1 MKMFLELPDAKCTVP
16 RDGLRPFETRDML
29 FLASLLR
36 RAGNA
41 RTFWELAFGSIVP
54 ERGSENVDPG
64 HPSNPYLVVKARY
77 KVATVR
83 RWFQAG
89 FYPFR
94 KMLASGNASGLQIKW
109 NGVELRSANRWKTKA
124 PWALGNSLKWP
135 FEKGRDPLL
144 GNLHKIPL
152 LDWEDSLPL
161 SKGEVY
167 CPLDGQVLPVK
178 AEIITAPITW
188 KHLCGRHWLVTLC
201 PHCLG
206 QIQSEL
212 IRMN

>member
-1 MKMFLELPDAKCTVP
+1 MEMFLELPDATCTAA

-29 FLASLLR
+29 FLAALLQR
-36 RAGNA
+36 GGNTGYFVEIKGGTIIPETECVERA
-41 RTFWELAFGSIVP
+41 
-54 ERGSENVDPG
+54 D
-64 HPSNPYLVVKARY
+64 VKSRISR
-77 KVATVR
+77 ATVR
-83 RWFQAG
+83 QWFREG
-89 FYPFR
+89 YYPFR
-94 KMLASGNASGLQIKW
+94 RMFVNGKGHGLVIRYM
-109 NGVELRSANRWKTKA
+109 GDELRSASRWKSKE
-124 PWALGNSLKWP
+124 PWALGKSLKWP

-152 LDWEDSLPL
+152 LEWEDSLPL

-178 AEIITAPITW
+178 AEIITDPITW
-188 KHLCGRHWLVTLC
+188 KQLCGRHWRVLLC

-206 QIQSEL
+206 QIQVEM